1 MSERLRLTLFA
12 HVCARPEA
20 ELDLGE
26 AALLIAE
33 AEYPGLDVAR
43 YVRALDDLARSARA
57 ALDDLARTPDA
68 AGEEARLSQVVRYL
82 YEDAGFHGND
92 DDYYDPR
99 NSFLN
104 EVIDRRTGIPITL
117 AVALTEVC
125 RRAGVAAHGV
135 SFPGHFLVR
144 VDTPRGAVLIDPFS
158 GHPLTHGELR
168 ALYMRATGEDRDP
181 PPRLLEPATKAQ
193 ILARILNNLRGIYE
207 SRHDDERLR
216 GVLERVHVLAP
227 SEALRQRIAE
237 LGGST
242 PWRSSGGGVN

>member
-1 MSERLRLTLFA
+1 MSERLSLTLFA
-12 HVCARPEA
+12 HVCARPEP

-26 AALLIAE
+26 AALLVAE

-43 YVRALDDLARSARA
+43 YVRALDDLARDAR
-57 ALDDLARTPDA
+57 DA
-68 AGEEARLSQVVRYL
+68 VAHAPNAGGEEARLEQVVRFF

-99 NSFLN
+99 NSFLH

-117 AVALTEVC
+117 AVVLIEVC
-125 RRAGVAAHGV
+125 RRAGVDARGV

-144 VDTPRGAVLIDPFS
+144 MDTQRGTILVDPFA
-158 GHPLTHGELR
+158 GHPLTRDELR
-168 ALYMRATGEDRDP
+168 ALYARATGEDRDP

-193 ILARILNNLRGIYE
+193 ILARILNNLRDIYE
-207 SRHDDERLR
+207 RRRDNERLR

-227 SEALRQRIAE
+227 SEALRQRIAK

-242 PWRSSGGGVN
+242 PWRSGGGGVN

>member
-43 YVRALDDLARSARA
+43 YVRALDDLARGARA
-57 ALDDLARTPDA
+57 AVARTPDT
-68 AGEEARLSQVVRYL
+68 AGEEARLSQIVHYL
-82 YEDAGFHGND
+82 YEDAGFRGND
-92 DDYYDPR
+92 EDYYDPR

-125 RRAGVAAHGV
+125 RRAGVAARGV

-144 VDTPRGAVLIDPFS
+144 LDTLRGTILVDPFS
-158 GHPLTHGELR
+158 GRLLTRDELR
-168 ALYMRATGEDRDP
+168 ALHTRATGEDRDP
-181 PPRLLEPATKAQ
+181 PPSLLEPATKAQ
-193 ILARILNNLRGIYE
+193 ILVRILNNLRSIYE
-207 SRHDDERLR
+207 NRHDDERLR

-227 SEALRQRIAE
+227 SEALRRRIAE

-242 PWRSSGGGVN
+242 PWRSGSGSVN